1 MALVVLGAAW
11 QAPQQPRHVERVDV
25 SRLVVDVRVVDDA
38 GAPVLDLG
46 VDDFKARIDGRPARV
61 ESVRWV
67 GKGGTHEA
75 LPDSEAEPIGRLIVF
90 LFQKDLR
97 GHRIWGL
104 MRVLTQ
110 ARGFLDALTP
120 DDRVAILS
128 FDTRLNVWVDFTNDH
143 GRLRDILARGLLF
156 ERPPPA
162 PAAANPSLAAR
173 LEPELGKRTYDV
185 EKGLHLIADALEP
198 LPGAKTIVVFGHGF
212 GRFNPRTEGVEMEN
226 GYEEASQALIAARA
240 SVFSLDVTRGDHH
253 SLELGLQR
261 VADDTGGFYARTH
274 EFPERAMHFLAGA
287 LAGYYVLIVEKPD
300 LAPGRHGVDVELT
313 GHKGTVFA
321 QNGFEVVRTGSN
333 RFERVP

>member
-1 MALVVLGAAW
+1 VITVLIVLMVLGAAW
-11 QAPQQPRHVERVDV
+11 LQAPQQPRHVERVDV

-46 VDDFKARIDGRPARV
+46 VDDFKIRIDGRPARI

-67 GKGGTHEA
+67 GKGGTHA
-75 LPDSEAEPIGRLIVF
+75 TLPDTGAEPTGRLIVF

-104 MRVLTQ
+104 MRMLTQ
-110 ARGFLDALTP
+110 ARGFLDTLTP

-128 FDTRLNVWVDFTNDH
+128 FDTHLDLWGDFSSDH
-143 GRLRDILARGLLF
+143 ERLREILARGILF
-156 ERPPPA
+156 EHPPSAPA
-162 PAAANPSLAAR
+162 PANPSLAAR
-173 LEPELGKRTYDV
+173 LEPAAGKRTYDI

-212 GRFNPRTEGVEMEN
+212 GRFNPRTEAVEMEH
-226 GYEEASQALIAARA
+226 GYEDASRALVAARA

-253 SLELGLQR
+253 SLEFGLQR
-261 VADDTGGFYARTH
+261 VADETGGFYARTH

-300 LAPGRHGVDVELT
+300 LEPGMHGVDVELT
-313 GHKGTVFA
+313 RRKGTVYA
-321 QNGFEVVRTGSN
+321 MNGFET
-333 RFERVP
+333 VP